1 MKQKNSLNS
10 LPSKTTDHEPDKA
23 HHGQPSKTIP
33 RRQQPQQRQR
43 QRQHS
48 FPCTAPARENQ
59 VPHDS
64 R

>member
-10 LPSKTTDHEPDKA
+10 LPSNTTDHGPDKA
-23 HHGQPSKTIP
+23 HTGRPNETIP
-33 RRQQPQQRQR
+33 QRQQTQSQQQ

-48 FPCTAPARENQ
+48 FPCTVPARENQ
-59 VPHDS
+59 VPHAC